1 MATVTTITV
10 IKLGIKILIF
20 IGGVLG
26 VIYLENLIN
35 KKPSLKKKGGS
46 SIHESDTHSEI
57 TLR

>member
-1 MATVTTITV
+1 METVTTIAV

-26 VIYLENLIN
+26 IIYIENLIN

-46 SIHESDTHSEI
+46 IHESDVNSEI
-57 TLR
+57 TVR